1 MIGRG
6 TSSLRRRRALPG
18 QAASKDTLLFSLRQA
33 LLACAIALLAVTV
46 APWQEAYGQK
56 QTELEQIIKSP
67 QVDTAEPMLLQADE
81 MIYDN
86 ENAKITAKGNVEIY
100 YGNYTLLAD
109 RVVYSRA
116 TNTLRAEGNVRIKDP
131 DGAVITSE
139 QITLTDDFR
148 DGFVDALK
156 LVTQDDTR
164 IVAQSASREA
174 ANVTVFRKGWF
185 TPCKLC
191 EDRPTKPPTWR
202 IRAAK
207 ITHKRD
213 QATMTFQNAA
223 LDMFGVPVLWTP
235 WFQMADPTVK
245 RKSGFLMPTYSH
257 SDELGSTVQVPYYFA
272 LSDHYDF
279 TFAPMWT
286 EKAGTLLQGNW
297 RHRLA
302 TGAYNIDLAG
312 VWDNGSE
319 NTSFDDGNNDEFNGE
334 FRGSVKSKG
343 RFALNPYWAYG
354 WDVLFETDDTFRR
367 YYNLDSRLKTDRVS
381 QIYFE
386 GLHDRNYL
394 STRFYNTQSLV
405 PGRFFE
411 TGLSESDDLTFAT
424 EDPQETVYPIIDYDY
439 IVNKPIIGGELSF
452 TSNVM
457 VLASDAKYSD
467 RFLVTGT
474 PVPRGISEFTTDS
487 NRLITEVNWRRQMI
501 DGIGQVFTPFGRLRG
516 DVYGVSN
523 DLSGVPA
530 SSVDNTVFLENNPLD
545 DGTFWRGNAVAG
557 MEYRYPFIAYTRNI
571 SHVLEP
577 IGQII
582 ARPDS
587 IGDQQEIPNEDALSL
602 VYDDTILFDIDKF
615 SGFDRV
621 ETGTRANVG
630 VRYTAQ
636 FANGAYARAV
646 FGQSYQLAGQ
656 NEFDTDFFRTSGLA
670 DLDSDYVS
678 GFYVQALSNLSFSA
692 QSRFDNETF
701 DIERTDLGSWAR
713 YGPAQFRVNYADV
726 TEDTPG
732 LGIGEAREEIV
743 TAGVLALTNDWSLL
757 GNIRYDLETDQTIT
771 DGLGLRYQ
779 DDCFMLDV
787 TYQRS
792 FIRDEDIEPDQR
804 FLVNF
809 MLKYLG
815 TYQFASDTGDVFG
828 AEGSDT
834 N

>member
-1 MIGRG
+1 MVRRG
-6 TSSLRRRRALPG
+6 TPLLHRHRRALPG
-18 QAASKDTLLFSLRQA
+18 QAASMGKAFFGLREALF
-33 LLACAIALLAVTV
+33 ACAFAVLAVLFV
-46 APWQEAYGQK
+46 PMQQAFAQA
-56 QTELEQIIKSP
+56 QTELEQIVQPPKVDKS
-67 QVDTAEPMLLQADE
+67 QPMLLQADE

-86 ENAKITAKGNVEIY
+86 ENARITAKGNVEIY

-109 RVVYSRA
+109 QVVYSRA
-116 TNTLRAEGNVRIKDP
+116 SNTLRAEGNVRIKDP
-131 DGAVITSE
+131 NGAVITSNN
-139 QITLTDDFR
+139 ITLTDDFR
-148 DGFVDALK
+148 DGFIDALK
-156 LVTQDDTR
+156 FVTEDDTR
-164 IVAQSASREA
+164 IVAQSATREA

-202 IRAAK
+202 IRAGK

-213 QATMTFQNAA
+213 QATITYNNAA
-223 LDMFGVPVLWTP
+223 LDFFGVPVMWVP

-245 RKSGFLMPTYSH
+245 RKSGFLMPVYSH
-257 SDELGSTVQVPYYFA
+257 SDELGSTVMLPYYFA

-302 TGAYNIDLAG
+302 SGAYSIDLAG
-312 VWDNGSE
+312 VWDEGTEESP
-319 NTSFDDGNNDEFNGE
+319 FNGD

-343 RFALNPYWAYG
+343 KFAMNPYWNYG
-354 WDVLFETDDTFRR
+354 WDVLFETDETFRR

-381 QIYFE
+381 QIFFE

-405 PGRFFE
+405 PGR
-411 TGLSESDDLTFAT
+411 LVDSEDLTFAT
-424 EDPQETVYPIIDYDY
+424 DDPQETAYPIIDYDY

-457 VLASDAKYSD
+457 VLSSEARYSNHYLSSAPVTQGASD
-467 RFLVTGT
+467 LL
-474 PVPRGISEFTTDS
+474 TDS
-487 NRLITEVNWRRQMI
+487 SRLITEVNWRRQMT

-516 DVYGVSN
+516 DIYGVSN
-523 DLSGVPA
+523 DINQANIGTI
-530 SSVDNTVFLENNPLD
+530 DNTVFLENNPID
-545 DGTFWRGNAVAG
+545 DGTFLRGNAIAG

-571 SHVLEP
+571 SHVFEP
-577 IGQII
+577 IAQVI

-587 IGDQQEIPNEDALSL
+587 IGDQDKIPNEDALSL
-602 VYDDTILFDIDKF
+602 VYDDTLLFDIDKF
-615 SGFDRV
+615 SGFDRI
-621 ETGTRANVG
+621 ETGSRANVG
-630 VRYTAQ
+630 FRYTAQ

-646 FGQSYQLAGQ
+646 FGQSYQLGGQ
-656 NEFDTDFFRTSGLA
+656 NAFDTEFYRTSGLA
-670 DLDSDYVS
+670 TDDADYVT
-678 GFYVQALSNLSFSA
+678 GLYVQASSNLSLSA
-692 QSRFDNETF
+692 QSRFNHETF
-701 DIERTDLGSWAR
+701 DIERTDLGSTAE
-713 YGPAQFRVNYADV
+713 YGPAQVRVNYADV
-726 TEDTPG
+726 TEGTPG
-732 LGIGEAREEIV
+732 LGLGESREEIV
-743 TAGVLALTNDWSLL
+743 TAGVLALTEDWSVL
-757 GNIRYDLETDQTIT
+757 GNIRYDLETDQRIT

-792 FIRDEDIEPDQR
+792 FIRDQDIEPDQR

-815 TYQFASDTGDVFG
+815 TYQFATDTGDVFG
-828 AEGSDT
+828 AEGSGT